1 MTQRSL
7 VGDLRRSVPFIMR
20 IPTSR
25 EKEVQILFARGKPAD
40 VIAIRL
46 GMKMSKVLALLE
58 VMPKPLVP

>member
-1 MTQRSL
+1 MK
-7 VGDLRRSVPFIMR
+7 